1 MEAAHWLRCYRRWKT
16 WWFPWRCEF
25 TRGIQQSCV
34 AIEVYPHGDPWCF
47 VSLKNPMNC
56 PLMVEPPKNLSAPL
70 TGNRTA
76 RKSQNFSQKGKKS
89 KSFRCFDFF
98 DFSSDTF
105 CKKSKVFGIWTLR
118 FCFFYFSGETSRTM
132 LKSFRLFDFSFFLTF
147 RYFSN
152 INLLACELFDLSTFW
167 LFVFFLFF
175 DFSTFRSFGL
185 FVFFLNL
192 FFGVFRL
199 FASKIESFWLVGFVF
214 FPVVSILNRQQV
226 LNELFDSQKVKV
238 FDLLTFGVFQLFI
251 FSHWC
256 NRYEK

>member
-1 MEAAHWLRCYRRWKT
+1 
-16 WWFPWRCEF
+16 
-25 TRGIQQSCV
+25 
-34 AIEVYPHGDPWCF
+34 
-47 VSLKNPMNC
+47 MNC

-132 LKSFRLFDFSFFLTF
+132 LKSFRLFDFSFFFLTF

-152 INLLACELFDLSTFW
+152 INLLACELSDFSIFR
-167 LFVFFLFF
+167 FFICF
-175 DFSTFRSFGL
+175 DFSTFHFFST
-185 FVFFLNL
+185 FFLNSPI
-192 FFGVFRL
+192 FRL
-199 FASKIESFWLVGFVF
+199 KNRKLLTCRLCF
-214 FPVVSILNRQQV
+214 FSS
-226 LNELFDSQKVKV
+226 LFDFKPSA
-238 FDLLTFGVFQLFI
+238 
-251 FSHWC
+251 SS
-256 NRYEK
+256 

>member
-1 MEAAHWLRCYRRWKT
+1 MTIKSAFSVVTVVTLQQNIAMEAAHWLRCYRRWKT

-105 CKKSKVFGIWTLR
+105 CKKSKVFGIWTLH

-132 LKSFRLFDFSFFLTF
+132 LKSFRLFDFSFF
-147 RYFSN
+147 
-152 INLLACELFDLSTFW
+152 FW
-167 LFVFFLFF
+167 LF
-175 DFSTFRSFGL
+175 DTFR
-185 FVFFLNL
+185 
-192 FFGVFRL
+192 
-199 FASKIESFWLVGFVF
+199 
-214 FPVVSILNRQQV
+214 
-226 LNELFDSQKVKV
+226 
-238 FDLLTFGVFQLFI
+238 T
-251 FSHWC
+251 
-256 NRYEK
+256 